1 MGAASTASSGFGSRI
16 VGIGEWQHMPKFPR
30 LKKKYL
36 SHLKMQKERATTLF
50 SIRNAAEKMQ
60 KELAFTTHCE
70 KEHLSFQSF
79 KIPLGM
85 LKKRSKKPISRM
97 KRSYTVDFAAAQ
109 AEDSPVPQQIP
120 QDSSKERLT
129 PTDEEE
135 DLESQNFHEE
145 DVGVPVRRSS
155 NHLVT
160 AIIES
165 SPREQR
171 EAGASEAG
179 SCSSEIVPRINSSNI
194 IKRDNINEQ
203 VGRYLE
209 EFLRDAPKIQTF
221 FAG

>member
-1 MGAASTASSGFGSRI
+1 
-16 VGIGEWQHMPKFPR
+16 
-30 LKKKYL
+30 
-36 SHLKMQKERATTLF
+36 
-50 SIRNAAEKMQ
+50 MQ

-135 DLESQNFHEE
+135 DLESQNFHQE

-171 EAGASEAG
+171 EGAGVASEAG

-203 VGRYLE
+203 VSRYLKE
-209 EFLRDAPKIQTF
+209 ILDPSPKISARPIF
-221 FAG
+221 

>member
-1 MGAASTASSGFGSRI
+1 
-16 VGIGEWQHMPKFPR
+16 
-30 LKKKYL
+30 
-36 SHLKMQKERATTLF
+36 
-50 SIRNAAEKMQ
+50 
-60 KELAFTTHCE
+60 
-70 KEHLSFQSF
+70 
-79 KIPLGM
+79 M

-203 VGRYLE
+203 VSRYLE
-209 EFLRDAPKIQTF
+209 EFLLDAPKNPNFFCRMISLPYQKIVTNLETRSNCMIQVLPTPLRF
-221 FAG
+221 LPSLLEVWEFTRCKAICYECSFKRSH

>member
-1 MGAASTASSGFGSRI
+1 ML
-16 VGIGEWQHMPKFPR
+16 KFPR

-203 VGRYLE
+203 VSRYLE
-209 EFLRDAPKIQTF
+209 EFLLEPPNSKRF